1 MIRGCI
7 LSQIISIQI
16 LARGCAPPLCR
27 FHRRIGHMR
36 PIIRYSIEDL
46 YAYFNSEIGGS
57 GTPAL
62 ATPAIKVSAQENYER
77 ERVFTLFRQFGYL
90 EAELNPLGLLPPQPH
105 PDLQID
111 NEWARE
117 ARSMYC
123 GSVGVEFMHIADP
136 ERRRWI
142 QERIEAEPAKV
153 DQNSAFEV
161 LLRAD
166 IFEQTLQQRYQ
177 GNKRFSLEGNTS
189 LLTAVD
195 EVLDVAGEH
204 GAVELVMGMS
214 HRGRLNVVIH
224 VAKRPAEQVFAE
236 FEDVDPRSV
245 LGSGDVKYH
254 MGATGDYVTRSG
266 KNIHIHLASNPSHLE
281 AVDPVT
287 VGRTRAKQD
296 RAGEGGRAQ
305 YLPVLVHG
313 DAAFAG
319 QGITAET
326 MNFADLGGYT
336 VGGTIHIIVNNLI
349 GFTTNAR
356 EEHASRFSAQ
366 LARRQAI
373 PIFHVNGEDV
383 DAVIRVARIATEYRY
398 KFGTDVIIDLIG
410 YRRHGH
416 SEVDDPTVT
425 QPLMYKAIKEHPPL
439 YQIYAKQIG
448 LDNEKVAARVSAV
461 KSEYEAAKK
470 TATQFTKKPLM
481 RDLPTYW
488 DNYFGGRYKPEYEQ
502 PTGVAHEEL
511 LELTERLTTYP
522 DGFHIHPKVKKLLEQ
537 RQEMGTGKKPVD
549 YGMAEALAFASL
561 VKQGIPVRLSG
572 QDSRRATFNQR
583 HSALL
588 DIQDETEYVPLRHI
602 DPNQAACDIYHSP
615 LSKAGV
621 MGFEYGYSRD
631 YPEALVLWEAQ
642 FGDFANVAQAVIDQF
657 VCAGED
663 KWNLLSGLVLLLPHG
678 YEGQGPEHSSARV
691 ERFLQLAAR
700 DNIQICQPSNAG
712 QYFHLL
718 RRQALRKWRKPLV
731 VFTPKSMLRHPD
743 ALAPLEDLT
752 HQKFLPVIPDT
763 EAEEAKRILL
773 CTGKIGHELRTE
785 RQKRND
791 PNTAIV
797 FLEQMYPF
805 PEAELAAEFERHPT
819 ARDIVWVQEEPAN
832 MGALSFM
839 LPRLKRIANDRP
851 VHSVK
856 RSGSASPATGS
867 AKAQEVEQKT
877 LITLAFSNQD
887 GTPYR

>member
-1 MIRGCI
+1 MATSTRKP
-7 LSQIISIQI
+7 S
-16 LARGCAPPLCR
+16 
-27 FHRRIGHMR
+27 
-36 PIIRYSIEDL
+36 
-46 YAYFNSEIGGS
+46 GG
-57 GTPAL
+57 TA
-62 ATPAIKVSAQENYER
+62 PAIIQDYER
-77 ERVFTLFRQFGYL
+77 ERVFGLFRQFGYL

-117 ARSMYC
+117 VRRIYC

-142 QERIEAEPAKV
+142 EERIEAEPGPV
-153 DQNSAFEV
+153 DQAHAFDL

-166 IFEQTLQQRYQ
+166 IFEQTLQQRYL
-177 GNKRFSLEGNTS
+177 GNKRFSLEGTTS
-189 LLTAVD
+189 LLPAVD
-195 EVLDVAGEH
+195 EVLDVAGER

-224 VAKRPAEQVFAE
+224 LAKRPAEQVFAE

-266 KNIHIHLASNPSHLE
+266 KEIHIHLASNPSHLE

-287 VGRTRAKQD
+287 IGRTRAKQD
-296 RAGEGGRAQ
+296 RAGAGGTAKF
-305 YLPVLVHG
+305 LPLLVHG

-326 MNFADLGGYT
+326 INFADLAGFT
-336 VGGTIHIIVNNLI
+336 VGGTIHMIVNNLV
-349 GFTTNAR
+349 GFTTHAR
-356 EEHASRFSAQ
+356 EEHSSRFSAQ
-366 LARRQAI
+366 LGRRQAI

-383 DAVIRVARIATEYRY
+383 DAVIRVSRIAAEYRY
-398 KFGTDVIIDLIG
+398 KFGTDVIVDLIG

-448 LDNEKVAARVSAV
+448 VENIAERVAAV
-461 KSEYEAAKK
+461 KSEYEAAQKS
-470 TATQFTKKPLM
+470 ATQVTKKPVM
-481 RDLPTYW
+481 RSLPTYW
-488 DNYFGGRYKPEYEQ
+488 DNYFGGRYKPEFEV
-502 PTGVAHEEL
+502 PTAIPREEL
-511 LELTERLTTYP
+511 AELTERLTTYP
-522 DGFHIHPKVKKLLEQ
+522 QGFHVHPKVKKLLEQ
-537 RQEMGTGKKPVD
+537 RQEMATGQKPVD

-583 HSALL
+583 HSVLI
-588 DIQDETEYVPLRHI
+588 DIQDETEYVPLQNI
-602 DPNQAACDIYHSP
+602 APGQAPCDIYNST
-615 LSKAGV
+615 LSEAGV

-678 YEGQGPEHSSARV
+678 YEGQGPEHSSARI

-700 DNIQICQPSNAG
+700 DNIQICQPSNAA

-718 RRQALRKWRKPLV
+718 RRQALRKWRKPLI
-731 VFTPKSMLRHPD
+731 VFTPKSMLRNPD
-743 ALAPLEDLT
+743 ALSPIEDFT
-752 HQKFLPVIPDT
+752 DRQFLPVIPDT
-763 EAEEAKRILL
+763 EAQDAKRILI
-773 CTGKIGHELRTE
+773 CTGKIGHELRAE
-785 RQKRND
+785 RERRD
-791 PNTAIV
+791 DMSTAIV
-797 FLEQMYPF
+797 FLDQMYPF
-805 PEAELAAEFERHPT
+805 PEKELTAELQRHAT
-819 ARDIVWVQEEPAN
+819 ARDIVWVQEEPSN
-832 MGALSFM
+832 MGALSYL
-839 LPRLKRIANDRP
+839 LPRLKRIAGDRP
-851 VHSVK
+851 VLSVK
-856 RSGSASPATGS
+856 RSASASPATGS
-867 AKAQEVEQKT
+867 AKAHEVEQKT
-877 LITLAFSNQD
+877 LLALAFTTQD
-887 GTPYR
+887 

>member
-1 MIRGCI
+1 
-7 LSQIISIQI
+7 
-16 LARGCAPPLCR
+16 
-27 FHRRIGHMR
+27 
-36 PIIRYSIEDL
+36 
-46 YAYFNSEIGGS
+46 
-57 GTPAL
+57 
-62 ATPAIKVSAQENYER
+62 
-77 ERVFTLFRQFGYL
+77 LFRQFGYL

-105 PDLQID
+105 PDLEID

-117 ARSMYC
+117 ARSIYC

-142 QERIEAEPAKV
+142 QERIEADPAAV
-153 DQNSAFEV
+153 DQNHAFD
-161 LLRAD
+161 LLMRAD
-166 IFEQTLQQRYQ
+166 IFEQTLQQRYL

-189 LLTAVD
+189 LLPAVD
-195 EVLDVAGEH
+195 EVLDVAGER

-296 RAGEGGRAQ
+296 RTGDGGKAK

-326 MNFADLGGYT
+326 LNYADLTGYT

-356 EEHASRFSAQ
+356 EEHSSRFSAQ
-366 LARRQAI
+366 LGRRQAI

-448 LDNEKVAARVSAV
+448 LDSENVTSRVAAV
-461 KSEYEAAKK
+461 KGEYEAAQKA
-470 TATQFTKKPLM
+470 ATQFTKKPLM
-481 RDLPTYW
+481 RDLPNYW
-488 DNYFGGRYKPEYEQ
+488 DNYFGGRYKAEFEQ
-502 PTGVAHEEL
+502 PTGVAREEL
-511 LELTERLTTYP
+511 LELTERLTSYP
-522 DGFHIHPKVKKLLEQ
+522 EGFHIHPKVKKLLEQ
-537 RQEMGTGKKPVD
+537 RLEMGTGKKPVD

-561 VKQGIPVRLSG
+561 VKQGVPVRLSG

-583 HSALL
+583 HSMLL
-588 DIQDETEYVPLRHI
+588 DIQDETEYVPLRNI
-602 DPNQAACDIYHSP
+602 SPGQARCDIYNST
-615 LSKAGV
+615 LSEAGV

-678 YEGQGPEHSSARV
+678 YEGQGPEHSSARI

-700 DNIQICQPSNAG
+700 DNFQICQPSNAA

-743 ALAPLEDLT
+743 AMSPLEDLT
-752 HQKFLPVIPDT
+752 NQKFLPVLPDT
-763 EAEEAKRILL
+763 EAKDAKRILL
-773 CTGKIGHELRTE
+773 CTGKIGHELRAE

-791 PNTAIV
+791 FSTAIV

-839 LPRLKRIANDRP
+839 LPRLKRIANERP

-867 AKAQEVEQKT
+867 AKAHEVEQKT
-877 LITLAFSNQD
+877 ILALAFTTAD
-887 GTPYR
+887 

>member
-1 MIRGCI
+1 MATSTTKPR
-7 LSQIISIQI
+7 STV
-16 LARGCAPPLCR
+16 PPAVA
-27 FHRRIGHMR
+27 
-36 PIIRYSIEDL
+36 D
-46 YAYFNSEIGGS
+46 
-57 GTPAL
+57 
-62 ATPAIKVSAQENYER
+62 QENNIYER
-77 ERVFTLFRQFGYL
+77 ERVFGLFRQFGYL

-111 NEWARE
+111 NAWARE
-117 ARSMYC
+117 ARRIYC
-123 GSVGVEFMHIADP
+123 GSVGVEFTHIADP

-142 QERIEAEPAKV
+142 QEHIEAEPPAV
-153 DQNSAFEV
+153 DQKRALD
-161 LLRAD
+161 LLMRAD
-166 IFEQTLQQRYQ
+166 LFEQTLQQRYL

-195 EVLDVAGEH
+195 QVLDVAGEH
-204 GAVELVMGMS
+204 GTIELVMGMS

-224 VAKRPAEQVFAE
+224 VAKRPPEQVFAE

-254 MGATGDYVTRSG
+254 MGATGEYVTASG
-266 KNIHIHLASNPSHLE
+266 NKIHIHLASNPSHLE

-296 RAGEGGRAQ
+296 RAGKGGEAK
-305 YLPVLVHG
+305 YLPLLVHG

-326 MNFADLGGYT
+326 LNYADLAGFT
-336 VGGTIHIIVNNLI
+336 VGGTIHVIVNNLI

-356 EEHASRFSAQ
+356 EEHSSRFSAQ

-383 DAVIRVARIATEYRY
+383 DAVMRIARIAAEYRY
-398 KFGTDVIIDLIG
+398 KFANDVVVDLVG

-448 LDNEKVAARVSAV
+448 VENIAEQATAV
-461 KSEYEAAKK
+461 KTEFEAAQKA
-470 TATQFTKKPLM
+470 ATQFTKKPLM
-481 RDLPTYW
+481 RDLPSYW
-488 DNYFGGRYKPEYEQ
+488 DTYFGGRYNPDYEQ
-502 PTGVAHEEL
+502 PTGVAREEL
-511 LELTERLTTYP
+511 AVLTERLTTYP
-522 DGFHIHPKVKKLLEQ
+522 EGFHIHVKVRKLLEQ
-537 RQEMGTGKKPVD
+537 RQEMGTGKKPLD

-583 HSALL
+583 HSVLI
-588 DIQDETEYVPLRHI
+588 DVQDETEYVPLRHI
-602 DPNQAACDIYHSP
+602 APGQAACDIYNST
-615 LSKAGV
+615 LSEAGV

-700 DNIQICQPSNAG
+700 DNIQICQPSNAA

-718 RRQALRKWRKPLV
+718 RRQALRHWRKPLI

-743 ALAPLEDLT
+743 ALSPLDDLT
-752 HQKFLPVIPDT
+752 HQRFLPVIPDT
-763 EAEEAKRILL
+763 EAQDAKRILI
-773 CTGKIGHELRTE
+773 CTGKIGHELRAE
-785 RQKRND
+785 REKRKD
-791 PNTAIV
+791 TNTAIV
-797 FLEQMYPF
+797 FLDQMYPF
-805 PEAELAAEFERHPT
+805 PEAELSAELERHAT
-819 ARDIVWVQEEPAN
+819 ARDIVWVQEEPSN
-832 MGALSFM
+832 MGGLSFM

-867 AKAQEVEQKT
+867 AKAHEVEQKT
-877 LITLAFSNQD
+877 LLALAFTTLD
-887 GTPYR
+887 